1 MVHKLNKKNY
11 LESAQFL
18 KLAIERR
25 GKLGHLTSEVTKPTT
40 NDLFLKKWQSESSL
54 VIAWFINS
62 MELAIGKPYLFLPTT
77 KYFWANVTLPLL
89 QRDSDFMLG
98 NGFWVGNHYPLFA
111 KFSLK
116 LGVRSPR

>member
-77 KYFWANVTLPLL
+77 KDFWDAARIQFREFVSNL
-89 QRDSDFMLG
+89 
-98 NGFWVGNHYPLFA
+98 
-111 KFSLK
+111 
-116 LGVRSPR
+116 